1 LQITAAFRSAASA
14 LVGDG
19 DDGLI
24 INFGALDSFAT
35 ISAVVAV
42 IGDRSQAINAGS
54 GEVTVHNDFNTALN
68 ASGEDASALNLGQ
81 ITIIGAH
88 SFGMGGG
95 FESVDLTNRG
105 VISILEDA
113 DFSVGMAALG
123 DGHQLSNFGVIET
136 QGDITVGMGA
146 RGGGPSELEG
156 ANLEIVNAGHIST
169 NGDQAIGVAL
179 GVTRPEF
186 GFFRALDS
194 QIVNS
199 GVIET
204 VGDGSAGALMIGDG
218 LHLTNSGRITTN
230 GGSFFDGPTVD
241 ELRAAGVV
249 VSGDDALVENTRTG
263 VIESLNGASA
273 AVELNV
279 LVRADLSNATT
290 SSTLEN
296 FGLIEG
302 AGIAV
307 LGGDGQET
315 LINHGSIVGDVNL
328 GSGDD
333 KFVFATGGS
342 VAGGCRARSGQRFG
356 RR

>member
-1 LQITAAFRSAASA
+1 
-14 LVGDG
+14 
-19 DDGLI
+19 
-24 INFGALDSFAT
+24 
-35 ISAVVAV
+35 
-42 IGDRSQAINAGS
+42 
-54 GEVTVHNDFNTALN
+54 
-68 ASGEDASALNLGQ
+68 
-81 ITIIGAH
+81 
-88 SFGMGGG
+88 
-95 FESVDLTNRG
+95 
-105 VISILEDA
+105 
-113 DFSVGMAALG
+113 MAALG
-123 DGHQLSNFGVIET
+123 DGHQLSNFEVIET

-342 VAGGCRARSGQRFG
+342 VAGDVVLGAGNDLVVVENGSGTTSIADFAAGTSNSSVDVIDVSTFFSSFEEMTDHISVEGGNVVIALDANDTLVLENVVSANLNSDDFWFG
-356 RR
+356 